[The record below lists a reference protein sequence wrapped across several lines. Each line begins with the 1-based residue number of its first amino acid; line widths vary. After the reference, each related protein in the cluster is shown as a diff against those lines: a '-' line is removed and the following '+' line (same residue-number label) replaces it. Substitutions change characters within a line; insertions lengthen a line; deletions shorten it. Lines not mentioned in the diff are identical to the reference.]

1 MRSTTF
7 SLLLFIWL
15 VNPANA
21 QVNIESMRTATVT
34 GGIINNLNVEFGFEK
49 SDQEVLDAAVEY
61 RVDYFNSSGIHV
73 FLVLDYENGY
83 EKDPDKLHNQ
93 IVNKGFGH
101 LRLMKSISSNIFLE
115 LFTQFGFNDFLVMK
129 DRKLAGG
136 GLRYKMLKGE
146 KIYSFIGIGVMQ
158 ENEIYDLENEP
169 TKNLIRST
177 NYISWNINITEN
189 AFLNNTAYHQFSA
202 SDMND
207 FRLLYEGGLEFELTE
222 KLSFTV
228 ELNYR
233 YDNDPH
239 GNLGKSYIEINNGIE
254 FNF

>member
-15 VNPANA
+15 ANPANT
-21 QVNIESMRTATVT
+21 QVNIESMRTGTVT
-34 GGIINNLNVEFGFEK
+34 DGIINNLNVEFGFEK

-83 EKDPDKLHNQ
+83 EKDPDKFQNQ

-101 LRLMKSISSNIFLE
+101 LRLMKSISSKISLE
-115 LFTQFGFNDFLVMK
+115 LFTQFGFNDFLEMK

-136 GLRYKMLKGE
+136 GFRYKILKSE

-189 AFLNNTAYHQFSA
+189 AFLNNTAYYQFSA

-207 FRLLYEGGLEFELTE
+207 FRLLYEGGLEFELSE

-239 GNLGKSYIEINNGIE
+239 GNLGNSYIEINNGIE